1 MAPVSKLSD
10 VIRKATRAEASRRLG
25 FGTAAA
31 PRPAPSLLCLVH
43 LSAGDSHKVAEAVSQ
58 GADAVILDGADPGKV
73 KDQIRKAE
81 KSVLG
86 VRLGGK
92 ADRSAVA
99 AQHEAGAD
107 FVVLEPD
114 SAAAEALLED
124 GLGVV
129 LSLGRDLPDMTL
141 RLLGD
146 LSPDAL
152 LAPPPDEPLTVARSL
167 ELRRLSSLARAPL
180 LVEVSPSSSVPYLQ
194 ALREAG
200 VAGVIIEGRAIDKLG
215 SLRETIESLP
225 ARGRRREERGEAML
239 PVSAAVSGDDE
250 DEDDED
256 DFP

>member
-1 MAPVSKLSD
+1 MSPVSKLSEL
-10 VIRKATRAEASRRLG
+10 IRKATRADASRPLG
-25 FGTAAA
+25 FGTVAA

-43 LSAGDSHKVAEAVSQ
+43 LPSGDSHKAADAISR
-58 GADAVILDGADPGKV
+58 GADAVILDGADPGQV
-73 KDQIRKAE
+73 TDQARKAD
-81 KSVLG
+81 KAVLG

-92 ADRSAVA
+92 VDRSAVA
-99 AQHEAGAD
+99 AHRQAGAD

-114 SAAAEALLED
+114 SALAEALLEY

-129 LSLGRDLPDMTL
+129 LNPGRDLSDMTL

-152 LAPPPDEPLTVARSL
+152 LVPPPDEPLTVARSL

-180 LVEVSPSSSVPYLQ
+180 LVEVSPSSSASYLHT
-194 ALREAG
+194 LREAG
-200 VAGVIIEGRAIDKLG
+200 VVGLIIEGRAMDKLS

-239 PVSAAVSGDDE
+239 PVSAAVSGGDE
-250 DEDDED
+250 DEDDEE

>member
-81 KSVLG
+81 KAVLG
-86 VRLGGK
+86 VRLRGK

-152 LAPPPDEPLTVARSL
+152 LAPPPAR
-167 ELRRLSSLARAPL
+167 RQRFDSLAERTE
-180 LVEVSPSSSVPYLQ
+180 LVHGPAVDDHAGDAGLAQSLQ
-194 ALREAG
+194 VRDG
-200 VAGVIIEGRAIDKLG
+200 
-215 SLRETIESLP
+215 
-225 ARGRRREERGEAML
+225 GRR
-239 PVSAAVSGDDE
+239 
-250 DEDDED
+250 
-256 DFP
+256 